1 MTQADFNSKY
11 GRLSMPCPFGN
22 NDSANITQIASTAAA
37 GDFNFETGFATPYSS
52 PKSNGGKFVTRK
64 EINAIGNLASRNVF
78 YRMCGGLNTFDP
90 NICISIGG
98 YHKGAIL
105 DYVEVTNYKYIVSK
119 VISLIDSNKV
129 DFTSST
135 IDQDLISKGIVNGSV
150 DNVNWAFCNEEL
162 ATPSS
167 SIKLFD
173 FPSTFPIYGFS
184 MIGRFTAPAN
194 GNIAVKGSY
203 SIGNIYNHYEA
214 STDIN
219 SPGTL
224 LGAGIIIYEVESG
237 STPTFPDLYVE
248 PGSSFSWG
256 NWKQLY
262 AIRGLV
268 FWYSAEK
275 SLGASL
281 QYYGKT
287 INLDYYI
294 NQIKKGSD
302 YIIAAA
308 SGPSFDKNGNL
319 SASDPT
325 VTNIDAYI
333 ELQKS

>member
-1 MTQADFNSKY
+1 MTQSDFNTKY
-11 GRLSMPCPFGN
+11 GRIAMPMPFAG
-22 NDSANITQIASTAAA
+22 AA
-37 GDFNFETGFATPYSS
+37 GAALASIAHTSGSVVNFPDGFPQDYSAPHS
-52 PKSNGGKFVTRK
+52 KGGKYITRG
-64 EINAIGNLASRNVF
+64 EMNAIGNLASRNDF

-162 ATPSS
+162 ATPSN

-194 GNIAVKGSY
+194 GNIVVKGSY
-203 SIGNIYNHYEA
+203 SIKNIYNHFEA

-237 STPTFPDLYVE
+237 FTPTFPDLYVE

-268 FWYSAEK
+268 FWYSAQT
-275 SLGASL
+275 SLT
-281 QYYGKT
+281 YYGKP
-287 INLDYYI
+287 INLDYYT
-294 NQIKKGSD
+294 NQIKKGSE

-308 SGPSFDKNGNL
+308 SGPSFDTNGNV

>member
-1 MTQADFNSKY
+1 MTQSDFNTKY
-11 GRLSMPCPFGN
+11 GRIAMPMPFAGATGAALASIAHTSGSVVN
-22 NDSANITQIASTAAA
+22 FPDGFPQNYSAPHS
-37 GDFNFETGFATPYSS
+37 
-52 PKSNGGKFVTRK
+52 KGGKYITR
-64 EINAIGNLASRNVF
+64 EEMNAIGNLASRNDF

-90 NICISIGG
+90 NICIAIGG

-162 ATPSS
+162 ATPSN

-194 GNIAVKGSY
+194 GNIVVKGSY
-203 SIGNIYNHYEA
+203 SIKNIYNNFEA

-237 STPTFPDLYVE
+237 FTPTFPDLYVE

-268 FWYSAEK
+268 FWYTAQTSSK
-275 SLGASL
+275 
-281 QYYGKT
+281 YYGKP

-308 SGPSFDKNGNL
+308 SGPSFDKDGNL

>member
-1 MTQADFNSKY
+1 MTQSDFNTKY
-11 GRLSMPCPFGN
+11 GRIAMPMPFAGATGAALASIAHTSGSVVN
-22 NDSANITQIASTAAA
+22 FPDGFPQNYSAPHS
-37 GDFNFETGFATPYSS
+37 
-52 PKSNGGKFVTRK
+52 KGGKYITRS
-64 EINAIGNLASRNVF
+64 EMNAIGNLASRNDF

-162 ATPSS
+162 ATPSN

-184 MIGRFTAPAN
+184 MIVRFTAPAN
-194 GNIAVKGSY
+194 GNIVVKGSY
-203 SIGNIYNHYEA
+203 SIKNIYNNFEA
-214 STDIN
+214 DTNIN

-237 STPTFPDLYVE
+237 FTPTFPDLYVE

-268 FWYSAEK
+268 FWYSAQT
-275 SLGASL
+275 SST
-281 QYYGKT
+281 YYGKP

-333 ELQKS
+333 ELQKL

>member
-1 MTQADFNSKY
+1 MTQSDFNTKY
-11 GRLSMPCPFGN
+11 GRIAMPMPFAGATGAALASIAYTSGSVVN
-22 NDSANITQIASTAAA
+22 FPDGFPQNYSAPHS
-37 GDFNFETGFATPYSS
+37 
-52 PKSNGGKFVTRK
+52 KGGKYITRG
-64 EINAIGNLASRNVF
+64 EMNAIGNLASRNDF

-135 IDQDLISKGIVNGSV
+135 TDQDLISKGIVNGSV

-162 ATPSS
+162 ATPSN

-194 GNIAVKGSY
+194 GNIVVKGSY
-203 SIGNIYNHYEA
+203 SIKNIYNHFEA
-214 STDIN
+214 GTDTN
-219 SPGTL
+219 SPGTM
-224 LGAGIIIYEVESG
+224 LGAGIIICEVESG
-237 STPTFPDLYVE
+237 VAPTFPDLYVE

-268 FWYSAEK
+268 FWYTAQTPSQGSIK
-275 SLGASL
+275 
-281 QYYGKT
+281 YYGKP
-287 INLDYYI
+287 INLDYYT
-294 NQIKKGSD
+294 NQIKKGSE

-308 SGPSFDKNGNL
+308 SGPSFDKDGNL

>member
-1 MTQADFNSKY
+1 MTQSDFNTKY
-11 GRLSMPCPFGN
+11 GRIAMPMPFAGAPGAALASIAHTSGSVVN
-22 NDSANITQIASTAAA
+22 FPDGFPQNYSAPHS
-37 GDFNFETGFATPYSS
+37 
-52 PKSNGGKFVTRK
+52 KGGKYITRG
-64 EINAIGNLASRNVF
+64 EMNAIGHLATVEGF
-78 YRMCGGLNTFDP
+78 YRQCGGLNTFDP

-162 ATPSS
+162 ATPSN

-194 GNIAVKGSY
+194 GNIVVKGSY
-203 SIGNIYNHYEA
+203 SIKNIYNHYEA

-237 STPTFPDLYVE
+237 FTPTFPDLYVE

-268 FWYSAEK
+268 FWYSAETSSK
-275 SLGASL
+275 
-281 QYYGKT
+281 YYGRP

-294 NQIKKGSD
+294 NKIKKGSE

-333 ELQKS
+333 ELQKL

>member
-1 MTQADFNSKY
+1 MTQSEFNTKY
-11 GRLSMPCPFGN
+11 GRIAMPMPFAGATGAALASIAHTSGSVVN
-22 NDSANITQIASTAAA
+22 FPDGFPQNYSAPHS
-37 GDFNFETGFATPYSS
+37 
-52 PKSNGGKFVTRK
+52 KGGKYITRS
-64 EINAIGNLASRNVF
+64 EMNAIGNLASRNDF

-162 ATPSS
+162 ATPSN

-194 GNIAVKGSY
+194 GNIVVKGSY
-203 SIGNIYNHYEA
+203 SIKNIYNNFEA
-214 STDIN
+214 DTNIN

-237 STPTFPDLYVE
+237 FTPTFPDLYVE

-268 FWYSAEK
+268 FWYSAQT
-275 SLGASL
+275 SST
-281 QYYGKT
+281 YYGKP

-333 ELQKS
+333 ELQKL